1 MGVPEVRGMAK
12 VCRNFK
18 RFLVAQRITCKILIR
33 AFCFPTSLKI
43 AQWFSAVKSCSIRCL
58 SSYYSEWCHTY
69 HYALNLLLL
78 LYILYIFKCVYTVE
92 DKCTQMLH
100 SYSQNIFWSCLFV
113 NMYRKVTHTTDHDTR
128 CYSVHVIIIFS
139 CIVSYMWFTILPYD
153 ILHVSLNVFSTG
165 MDWSVYSGTTAT
177 DWRGDSDRIFL
188 KTSRKRHWET
198 MKRVMKVIFFSL
210 LLFVCFGE
218 HY

>member
-1 MGVPEVRGMAK
+1 MSSSWKRAIISGYQLHSRALKAAVQHLPKRHSFSDTSVGGRCAMGVPEVRGMAK

-153 ILHVSLNVFSTG
+153 IL
-165 MDWSVYSGTTAT
+165 M
-177 DWRGDSDRIFL
+177 
-188 KTSRKRHWET
+188 
-198 MKRVMKVIFFSL
+198 
-210 LLFVCFGE
+210 
-218 HY
+218 